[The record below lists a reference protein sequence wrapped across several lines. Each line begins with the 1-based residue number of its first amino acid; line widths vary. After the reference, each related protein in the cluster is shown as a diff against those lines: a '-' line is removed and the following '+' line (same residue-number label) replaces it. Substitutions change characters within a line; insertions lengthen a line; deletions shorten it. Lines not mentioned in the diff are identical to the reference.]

1 MNESFDQL
9 DLIFNFLNENQ
20 NLTIFLEGHTDN
32 IGNAKKNLE
41 LSGKRVQTV
50 KNYLIKK
57 GINKKR
63 IDGKG
68 FGGEKPLI
76 SNKSLKSNKINRR
89 VEVIFNKT
97 M

>member
-1 MNESFDQL
+1 MLDESFDQL
-9 DLIFNFLNENQ
+9 DLIFNFLNENE

-32 IGNAKKNLE
+32 IGNAKKNLD
-41 LSGKRVQTV
+41 LSTKRVETV

-68 FGGEKPLI
+68 FGGERPLI
-76 SNKSLKSNKINRR
+76 SNKKI
-89 VEVIFNKT
+89 IIK
-97 M
+97 

>member
-1 MNESFDQL
+1 MGIN
-9 DLIFNFLNENQ
+9 LILKGIVQKKVIVNLFLV
-20 NLTIFLEGHTDN
+20 GHTDN

-41 LSGKRVQTV
+41 LSSKRVERV

-68 FGGEKPLI
+68 FGGERPLI
-76 SNKSLKSNKINRR
+76 SNNSSSSKKLNRR
-89 VEVIFNKT
+89 VEIIFKRKYD
-97 M
+97 